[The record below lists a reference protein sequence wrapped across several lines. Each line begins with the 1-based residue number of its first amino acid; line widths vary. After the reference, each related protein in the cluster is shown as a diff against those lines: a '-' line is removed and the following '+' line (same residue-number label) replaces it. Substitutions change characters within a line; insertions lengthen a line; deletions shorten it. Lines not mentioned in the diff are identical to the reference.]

1 MTNNKKI
8 SVIYIVTIVACIVA
22 LSVIPMVVSAQS
34 NVFTDPTQTVT
45 ITLEEDSTATI
56 PTGAQ
61 VAVSNVPEDQL
72 TEQNYADIAIALY
85 GAPSLLAYY
94 DISLTDQGT
103 PVELGGLVM
112 VTLTVPADITNYER
126 VHVISINSDGTILN
140 YISGINADGTVF
152 YYTDTISKCLVI
164 GIGEGVNDGLS
175 TVAIL
180 ALIVGGAVVISIAGL
195 AFSWFVIHKKTWDDL
210 LALLKKKK

>member
-8 SVIYIVTIVACIVA
+8 SVIYIVTIIACIIA
-22 LSVIPMVVSAQS
+22 LSVIPMVASAQFI
-34 NVFTDPTQTVT
+34 VFTDPTQTVT

-72 TEQNYADIAIALY
+72 TEQNYADIARALY

-94 DISLTDQGT
+94 DIFLTDQGT

-112 VTLTVPADITNYER
+112 VTLTVPADITN
-126 VHVISINSDGTILN
+126 
-140 YISGINADGTVF
+140 
-152 YYTDTISKCLVI
+152 
-164 GIGEGVNDGLS
+164 
-175 TVAIL
+175 
-180 ALIVGGAVVISIAGL
+180 
-195 AFSWFVIHKKTWDDL
+195 
-210 LALLKKKK
+210 